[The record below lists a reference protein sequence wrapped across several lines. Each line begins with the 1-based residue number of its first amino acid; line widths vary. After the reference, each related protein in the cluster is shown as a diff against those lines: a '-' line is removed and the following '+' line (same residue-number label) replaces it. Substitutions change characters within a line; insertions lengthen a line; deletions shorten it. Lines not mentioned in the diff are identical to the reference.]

1 MPRKKVLEK
10 QEEKEEKMSNTQE
23 TKQAEE
29 INVVEKEEEPIK
41 ESVNSLYEYFK
52 NIINTTIPI
61 LKWVYFISKIYI
73 LWITLHYLSCQLYIQ
88 YCVPTGIMG
97 YMISPFLVSSPH
109 CKALRW
115 AFYTGGNVIDN
126 MWNYLG
132 VWFSSQLLNIT

>member
-10 QEEKEEKMSNTQE
+10 QEEEKEEKMSNTQE

-73 LWITLHYLSCQLYIQ
+73 LWITLHYLS
-88 YCVPTGIMG
+88 
-97 YMISPFLVSSPH
+97 
-109 CKALRW
+109 
-115 AFYTGGNVIDN
+115 
-126 MWNYLG
+126 
-132 VWFSSQLLNIT
+132 